1 MITINTHY
9 GTVDMSTDLRDEYRD
24 RLRTVDRYKEVRA
37 RSDTVSLDTR
47 IVSMLDKNLAF
58 AAEYVA
64 KNEFPAPKSARFL
77 MAQGDT
83 FNEKYVYIEKA
94 GKKVYVTP
102 INSWIDKHQG
112 KYEGLFVLAS
122 NPGRHR
128 LKARESSLIVYPSDV
143 QGEIDFA
150 FAATS
155 LGSVMLKI
163 VPPQR
168 SSAIS
173 RLIKS
178 FSMRSR

>member
-9 GTVDMSTDLRDEYRD
+9 GTVDMSTDVRNEHRD
-24 RLRTVDRYKEVRA
+24 RLRAIDWYKGIRA
-37 RSDTVSLDTR
+37 SSDIVSLDAR
-47 IVSMLDKNLAF
+47 ITSMLDKNLAF

-64 KNEFPAPKSARFL
+64 KNEYPAPQSARFL
-77 MAQGDT
+77 LAQGDT
-83 FNEKYVYIEKA
+83 FNEKYVYMEKA
-94 GKKVYVTP
+94 GKRVYMTP
-102 INSWIDKHQG
+102 VNSWIDTHQG

-150 FAATS
+150 FAATT
-155 LGSVMLKI
+155 LGSGMLQI
-163 VPPQR
+163 VPPR
-168 SSAIS
+168 KVSAIS